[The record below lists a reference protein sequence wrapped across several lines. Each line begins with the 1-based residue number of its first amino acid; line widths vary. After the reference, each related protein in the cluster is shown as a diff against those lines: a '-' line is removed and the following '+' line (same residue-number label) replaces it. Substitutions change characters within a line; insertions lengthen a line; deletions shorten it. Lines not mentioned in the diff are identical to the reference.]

1 MDFSNNYFD
10 HGNKN
15 TGIPL
20 ITIPFNIARRN
31 HYLDS
36 HCISTVMIPEMMS
49 RAICCKKIILNK

>member
-1 MDFSNNYFD
+1 MYVIE

-15 TGIPL
+15 IGIPS
-20 ITIPFNIARRN
+20 IKIPFNIARRN

-36 HCISTVMIPEMMS
+36 HCILTVMIPEMMA